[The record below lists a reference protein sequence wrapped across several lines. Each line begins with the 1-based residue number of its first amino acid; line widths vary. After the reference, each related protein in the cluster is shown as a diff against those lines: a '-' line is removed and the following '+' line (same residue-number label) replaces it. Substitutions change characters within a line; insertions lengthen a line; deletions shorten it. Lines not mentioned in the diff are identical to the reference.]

1 MHTVFHAMLALAIG
15 VVASGL
21 VLGIEARLER
31 AAAASHAGLHHVVS
45 PWRLGLRRQRQRRT
59 WW

>member
-31 AAAASHAGLHHVVS
+31 ADAASHAGAHHVVS
-45 PWRLGLRRQRQRRT
+45 P
-59 WW
+59 